1 MKKTK
6 GVTKYEIEWQILR
19 VALKGSLNE
28 SEDDLLIKIN
38 KVFNYFE
45 KDKIYERWE
54 RVFNWLEGLL
64 RGYHS
69 KEQVM
74 IEIVRDKLMEFEYL
88 KPEIILNEKIINSEK
103 ILEYGDDLL
112 KLLWVDL
119 FRTNRKWL
127 LKGYFHKECNDFMD
141 LVYNHLEESS
151 LNRKQKELLALRKA
165 SSLIENNHKFFF

>member
-1 MKKTK
+1 MKKTR

-19 VALKGSLNE
+19 VTLKGSLNE
-28 SEDDLLIKIN
+28 SEYDLLIKIN
-38 KVFNYFE
+38 QAFDYFE
-45 KDKIYERWE
+45 RNKIYERWE

-69 KEQVM
+69 KEPSLRAIIQ
-74 IEIVRDKLMEFEYL
+74 DKIDEFECL
-88 KPEIILNEKIINSEK
+88 KPEIVLSEETINSEK

-119 FRTNRKWL
+119 FRTNKKWL

-141 LVYNHLEESS
+141 LVYEHLRGNS
-151 LNRKQKELLALRKA
+151 LDNRQKELLVLRKN
-165 SSLIENNHKFFF
+165 SFLIENNHKFFF